1 MIAPGLESGLRL
13 ADRYVLR
20 DRLGDGGHA
29 EVWAADDTQQQ
40 RRVALKFLH
49 LHSCAPGDAWRVL
62 QHESAMAQRLDHE
75 GVLSVGPPER
85 DGERVF
91 LPMEYASGGDVRM
104 LRGAPWRQVL
114 PVLQQVAA
122 VLEHAHSRGV
132 VHRDVKPGNVLFDA
146 AGRVR
151 VTDFGTAARTGSTA
165 ALADGSPF
173 SASPQQLR
181 GDAATT
187 ADDVYGLGAL
197 AYELLSRYPPHY
209 PDFDARRVQTEMPA
223 ALVPAHPAP
232 PVLLDFIMSML
243 ARDPAQ
249 RPDIRQ
255 VLDYFRWCLSTEA
268 AELDAGGTLLV
279 AGQAQQ
285 PARSDA
291 AQTQRTRRVPV
302 WIWLAAAAMAV
313 AAFFIWFP
321 GAAPPVAPVAAVPT
335 QEPEQAPQQ
344 DRVAARVAQ
353 ARAQAEAEQAAAQ
366 QAAEAAQQ
374 AAAAAARIL
383 EQDLAAGRAALQA
396 DQPAQARAAFERVL
410 LRDAGNEAARKGVA
424 ASELL
429 QQSLDQ
435 YSLGMRAEAAGD
447 LVAARAQYAAI
458 LRRGSFAPASAALAR
473 VQQAEQSRAFEN
485 VLAQAAAALGAGRIA
500 DAEQLYGRA
509 ATLRADDPRVRDGQ
523 ERIAEVRRNERNAA
537 DLAKGAELEQQ
548 EKWGEAVV
556 HYRAVLDRD
565 TALRFAAD
573 GLARSERRAA
583 LDRELQDYIDRPER
597 LTAAA
602 VRAAAMRA
610 LARGEATTP
619 RASRLAG
626 QLQGLKQ
633 QLSALDAPAR
643 VEIAS
648 DNATLVSVAPLGDLG
663 TFSMRELQLPPG
675 QYVLIGRREGF
686 RDVRR
691 ELSIA
696 PGQQQVT
703 ISVQCTERI

>member
-1 MIAPGLESGLRL
+1 MIAPGLESGLLL

-62 QHESAMAQRLDHE
+62 QHESAMAQRLEHE

-146 AGRVR
+146 EGRVR

-209 PDFDARRVQTEMPA
+209 PDFDAQRVQTEMPA

-243 ARDPAQ
+243 ARDPVQ

-255 VLDYFRWCLSTEA
+255 VLDYFRWCLSAEA

-279 AGQAQQ
+279 AGQVQQ
-285 PARSDA
+285 PVSGDA
-291 AQTQRTRRVPV
+291 AQMRPARRMPV
-302 WIWLAAAAMAV
+302 WVWLVAAAVAV
-313 AAFFIWFP
+313 AVFFIWLP
-321 GAAPPVAPVAAVPT
+321 SATPPVAPVASAPT
-335 QEPEQAPQQ
+335 QAQVDAPQQ
-344 DRVAARVAQ
+344 DPEAARVAQ
-353 ARAQAEAEQAAAQ
+353 AQAQAEAEKA
-366 QAAEAAQQ
+366 AAQQ
-374 AAAAAARIL
+374 AAAAAAQVL

-396 DQPAQARAAFERVL
+396 NQPAQARAAFERVL
-410 LRDAGNEAARKGVA
+410 LRDAANEAARSGVS

-458 LRRGSFAPASAALAR
+458 LRRGSFAPATAALAR
-473 VQQAEQSRAFEN
+473 VQQAEQSRVFEN

-509 ATLRADDPRVRDGQ
+509 ATLHADDPRVRDGQ
-523 ERIAEVRRNERNAA
+523 ERVAEVRRNERNAA
-537 DLAKGAELEQQ
+537 DLAKGAGLEQQ
-548 EKWGEAVV
+548 EKWSDAVV
-556 HYRAVLDRD
+556 HYHAVLDRD
-565 TALRFAAD
+565 ASLRFAVD

-619 RASRLAG
+619 RAPRLAG

-648 DNATLVSVAPLGDLG
+648 DNSTVISVAPLGELG
-663 TFSMRELQLPPG
+663 TFSTRELELPPG

-696 PGQQQVT
+696 PGQQRVT